1 MNFILKKGFGTIA
14 KESVSH
20 GLALGI
26 AIAILGVGAVFLTQE
41 RFKASADFMISSAQE
56 GQDYYTATRSAE
68 YMSRVLSEI
77 VYSERFIAAVVDTG
91 RVDANFLPRDKKDRL
106 ETWSKM
112 LSVKKNGELGFIR
125 ISLAGASDREVS
137 KISQA
142 IIVVLGEKS
151 GELFGNGGDNVR
163 VRLLSGPIIE
173 NNPSVS
179 ELASIVL
186 VGLILGVFAVFTWR
200 LIREEFRSSFSA

>member
-14 KESVSH
+14 RESFSQ

-26 AIAILGVGAVFLTQE
+26 AIAVFGVAAAFVVQE

-77 VYSERFIAAVVDTG
+77 VYSESFIAAVVDTK
-91 RVDANFLPRDKKDRL
+91 RVDTAFLPRDKKDRL
-106 ETWSKM
+106 EQWSKM
-112 LSVKKNGELGFIR
+112 LAVKKNGELGLIR
-125 ISLAGASDREVS
+125 ISVTGESDREVS
-137 KISQA
+137 RISQA
-142 IIVVLGEKS
+142 IIAVLGEKS
-151 GELFGNGGDNVR
+151 AELFGNGGDKVS

-173 NNPSVS
+173 NNPSAS
-179 ELASIVL
+179 ALGSIVII
-186 VGLILGVFAVFTWR
+186 GLMFGVFAVFAWR
-200 LIREEFRSSFSA
+200 LVREEFRSNFSA